1 MIMHGNAQSMSVE
14 PPMERREVIA
24 ERLAQGQSVSATA
37 LADEFAVSP
46 DAIRRDL
53 RMLAAEGRCRR
64 VYGGALPVSPAS
76 SPMAVRAEEAIERKL
91 ALAEAAIGLI
101 RRGEFLFLDNGSTNL
116 ALARLLPDLDL
127 TVATNSAAV
136 AAILADRRDL
146 RLLLT
151 GGMVSPEIG
160 GCVDAA
166 AVLSIQQMNIDR
178 CLLGACA
185 VSAEEGISAFDPA
198 DALFKRALIA
208 RSRATVMMV
217 ATDKLGTRAPHR
229 VAALDEIDG
238 VVVEHDAPTHADFEA
253 LKRLDIP
260 IVTAGAPA

>member
-1 MIMHGNAQSMSVE
+1 MAFE
-14 PPMERREVIA
+14 PPMERREAIA

-64 VYGGALPVSPAS
+64 VYGGALPVSPAL
-76 SPMAVRAEEAIERKL
+76 SPMAVRVGEAIERKL
-91 ALAEAAIGLI
+91 ALAKAATGLI
-101 RRGEFLFLDNGSTNL
+101 RAGEFLFLDSGSTNL

-136 AAILADRRDL
+136 AASLADRCDL
-146 RLLLT
+146 RLLLA
-151 GGMVSPEIG
+151 GGVVTPEVG
-160 GCVDAA
+160 GCVDATS
-166 AVLSIQQMNIDR
+166 VLAIQQMNIDR
-178 CLLGACA
+178 CFLGVCA
-185 VSAEEGISAFDPA
+185 VSGEEGISAFHPS

-208 RSRATVMMV
+208 RSRAVVMMV

-229 VAALDEIDG
+229 VAALDEIDAI
-238 VVVEHDAPTHADFEA
+238 VVEHDAATRADFEA

-260 IVTAGAPA
+260 LVTAEPPA